1 MDMPPLGGMGF
12 HYGNPTYIDGNVS
25 VLEPELL
32 MYEPGP
38 HGQMRLVGVEY
49 IVPLAAWQGS
59 KPPMLFGREFEVNE
73 QFGVWALHAWVWK
86 HNPAGMFADWNPNVS
101 CAPGR

>member
-1 MDMPPLGGMGF
+1 MPRSST
-12 HYGNPTYIDGNVS
+12 NPAYIDGNVN

-38 HGQMRLVGVEY
+38 RGQMRLVGVEY
-49 IVPLAAWQGS
+49 IVPLSAWQGS
-59 KPPMLFGREFEVNE
+59 KPPMLFGREFQVNE

-101 CAPGR
+101 CTRGQ